1 MTSAGRF
8 LTFEGCEG
16 CGKSTR
22 ITSTLAWLRSAKL
35 TVHEVREPGG
45 TPVGEVIRHLLKHDP
60 VGQSMTAETELL
72 LFAASRAELVR
83 QLIHPALARGDWII
97 ADRFHDSTTV
107 FQGNARG
114 LPMEEVTFINRYA
127 IAQREPDLTLVLDLD
142 PAEARSRA
150 LRRPRPAGQKDR
162 LEDLD
167 LGFYQKVAEGYRA
180 LAQREPKR
188 VKLIDASGSREQTFA
203 MIQKELRHA
212 FSSLPR

>member
-16 CGKSTR
+16 CGKSTQ

-83 QLIHPALARGDWII
+83 QLIHPALARGDWVI

-114 LPMEEVTFINRYA
+114 LPMEEVSFINRYA

>member
-16 CGKSTR
+16 CGKSTQ
-22 ITSTLAWLRSAKL
+22 ITSTLAWLRSTKL

-114 LPMEEVTFINRYA
+114 LPMEEVSFINRYA

-203 MIQKELRHA
+203 MIQKELCHA
-212 FSSLPR
+212 FPSLPR

>member
-16 CGKSTR
+16 CGKSTQ

-114 LPMEEVTFINRYA
+114 LPMEEVSFINRYA

-203 MIQKELRHA
+203 MIQKELCHA
-212 FSSLPR
+212 FPSLPR

>member
-1 MTSAGRF
+1 MTSACRF

-16 CGKSTR
+16 CGKSTQL
-22 ITSTLAWLRSAKL
+22 TSTLAWLRSAKL

-114 LPMEEVTFINRYA
+114 LLMEEVSFINRYA

>member
-1 MTSAGRF
+1 MTAPGRF

-16 CGKSTR
+16 CGKSTQ
-22 ITSTLAWLRSAKL
+22 IASTLAWLRSAGL
-35 TVHEVREPGG
+35 TIHEVREPGG

-60 VGQSMTAETELL
+60 VGQAETELL

-83 QLIHPALARGDWII
+83 QLIHPALAKGEWVI

-114 LPMEEVTFINRYA
+114 LPMEEVNFINRFA
-127 IAQREPDLTLVLDLD
+127 IAHREPDLTLILDLD
-142 PAEARSRA
+142 PSEARNRA

-167 LGFYQKVAEGYRA
+167 LGFYQKVAEGYRS
-180 LAQREPKR
+180 LARREPKR
-188 VKLIDASGSREQTFA
+188 VKLIDASGTREQTFA
-203 MIQKELRHA
+203 LIQKELRHA
-212 FSSLPR
+212 FHSLPG

>member
-16 CGKSTR
+16 CGKSTQ

-60 VGQSMTAETELL
+60 VGQSMTAETDLL

-114 LPMEEVTFINRYA
+114 LPMEEVSFINRYA

>member
-16 CGKSTR
+16 CGKSTQ

-114 LPMEEVTFINRYA
+114 LPMEEVSFINHYA

>member
-1 MTSAGRF
+1 MTAPGRF

-16 CGKSTR
+16 CGKSTQ
-22 ITSTLAWLRSAKL
+22 IASTLTWLRSANL

-60 VGQSMTAETELL
+60 VGQSMKAETELL

-83 QLIHPALARGDWII
+83 QLIHPALAKGEWVI

-114 LPMEEVTFINRYA
+114 LPMEEVNFINRFA
-127 IAQREPDLTLVLDLD
+127 IAHREPDLTLILDLD
-142 PAEARSRA
+142 PSEARSRA
-150 LRRPRPAGQKDR
+150 HSRPRPTGQKDR

-167 LGFYQKVAEGYRA
+167 LGF
-180 LAQREPKR
+180 
-188 VKLIDASGSREQTFA
+188 
-203 MIQKELRHA
+203 
-212 FSSLPR
+212 

>member
-16 CGKSTR
+16 CGKSTQ
-22 ITSTLAWLRSAKL
+22 ITSTLAWLRSTKL

-72 LFAASRAELVR
+72 LFAARRAELVR

-114 LPMEEVTFINRYA
+114 LPMEEVSFINRYA
-127 IAQREPDLTLVLDLD
+127 IAQRQPDLTLVLDLD

>member
-16 CGKSTR
+16 CGKTTQ
-22 ITSTLAWLRSAKL
+22 ITSTLAWLRSTKL

-114 LPMEEVTFINRYA
+114 LPMEDVSFINRYA

>member
-16 CGKSTR
+16 CGKSTQ

-83 QLIHPALARGDWII
+83 QLIHPALAQGDWII

-114 LPMEEVTFINRYA
+114 LPMEEVSFINRYA

>member
-1 MTSAGRF
+1 MTSLGRF

-16 CGKSTR
+16 CGKSTQ

-45 TPVGEVIRHLLKHDP
+45 TTLGETIRQLLKHDP
-60 VGQSMTAETELL
+60 AGHSMKPETELL

-83 QLIHPALARGDWII
+83 QTILPALARGEWII

-114 LPMEEVTFINRYA
+114 LPMEEVSFINRFA
-127 IAQREPDLTLVLDLD
+127 IAHREPDLTLVLDLD
-142 PAEARSRA
+142 PAEARTRA
-150 LRRPRPAGQKDR
+150 LRRPRPVGQKDR

-167 LGFYQKVAEGYRA
+167 LGFYKKVSEGYRA

-188 VKLIDASGSREQTFA
+188 VKLIDASGSREETFA
-203 MIQKELRHA
+203 RVQKELRHA
-212 FSSLPR
+212 FPTLPR

>member
-16 CGKSTR
+16 CGKSTQ
-22 ITSTLAWLRSAKL
+22 ITSTLAWLRSTKL

-114 LPMEEVTFINRYA
+114 LPMEKVSFINRYA

-212 FSSLPR
+212 FSSLQR

>member
-1 MTSAGRF
+1 MATAGRF

-16 CGKSTR
+16 CGKSTQ
-22 ITSTLAWLRSAKL
+22 IASTLTWLRSSQL

-45 TPVGEVIRHLLKHDP
+45 TPLGETIRQLLKHDP
-60 VGQSMTAETELL
+60 AGHSMKPETELL

-83 QLIHPALARGDWII
+83 QTIHPALARGEWII

-114 LPMEEVTFINRYA
+114 LPMEEVNFINRFA
-127 IAQREPDLTLVLDLD
+127 IAHREPDLTLVLDLD

-167 LGFYQKVAEGYRA
+167 LGFYEKVSQGYRA

-188 VKLIDASGSREQTFA
+188 VKLIDASGSREETFGL
-203 MIQKELRHA
+203 IQKELRHA
-212 FSSLPR
+212 FPSLPR

>member
-16 CGKSTR
+16 CGKSTQ

-83 QLIHPALARGDWII
+83 QLIHPALAQGDWVI

-114 LPMEEVTFINRYA
+114 LPMEEVSFINRYA

>member
-16 CGKSTR
+16 CGKSTQ

-83 QLIHPALARGDWII
+83 QLIHPAIARGDWII

-114 LPMEEVTFINRYA
+114 LPMEEVSFINRYA
-127 IAQREPDLTLVLDLD
+127 IAQRQPDLTLVLDLD

>member
-16 CGKSTR
+16 CGKSTQ

-114 LPMEEVTFINRYA
+114 LLMEEVSFINRYA

>member
-16 CGKSTR
+16 CGKSTQ
-22 ITSTLAWLRSAKL
+22 ITSTLAWLRSTKL

-83 QLIHPALARGDWII
+83 QLIHPALARGDWIV

-114 LPMEEVTFINRYA
+114 LAMEEVSFINRYA

-167 LGFYQKVAEGYRA
+167 LGFYKKVAEGYRA

-203 MIQKELRHA
+203 IIQKELRHA

>member
-16 CGKSTR
+16 CGKSTQ

-83 QLIHPALARGDWII
+83 RLIQPALARGDWII

-114 LPMEEVTFINRYA
+114 LPMEEVSFINLYA

-203 MIQKELRHA
+203 IIQKELRHA

>member
-16 CGKSTR
+16 CGKSTQ

-45 TPVGEVIRHLLKHDP
+45 TPVGESIRHLLKHDP

-114 LPMEEVTFINRYA
+114 LPMEEVSFINRYA

-203 MIQKELRHA
+203 IIQKELRHA

>member
-16 CGKSTR
+16 CGKSTQ

-45 TPVGEVIRHLLKHDP
+45 TPVGEVIRHLLNHDP

-114 LPMEEVTFINRYA
+114 LPMEEVSFINRYA